1 MRTDYTSSDIFV
13 GSDLFNYSHIS
24 KKKFKIDRMEDWV
37 GKGGGWDV
45 YGQIGWYAQR
55 NGNLTSLDHTD
66 SKHGSKLVNRN
77 FLGIFTYFKFCLF
90 VYYKFIVL
98 FKIEFKN
105 SVNW

>member
-1 MRTDYTSSDIFV
+1 
-13 GSDLFNYSHIS
+13 
-24 KKKFKIDRMEDWV
+24 MEDWV
-37 GKGGGWDV
+37 GKGGGLDV
-45 YGQIGWYAQR
+45 YGQIGWYAKR

-77 FLGIFTYFKFCLF
+77 FLGIFFLF

>member
-1 MRTDYTSSDIFV
+1 
-13 GSDLFNYSHIS
+13 
-24 KKKFKIDRMEDWV
+24 MEDWV

-105 SVNW
+105 SVNVIESITLPQIKISIKIISFENSINW

>member
-1 MRTDYTSSDIFV
+1 M
-13 GSDLFNYSHIS
+13 
-24 KKKFKIDRMEDWV
+24 
-37 GKGGGWDV
+37 

-105 SVNW
+105 SVNVIESITLPQIKISIKIISFENSINW